1 MTEAYEAAKRF
12 YPLLWGKAELRA
24 LTKAGKLQ
32 EAEYAELT
40 GDTAESNNT
49 QRKDEGK

>member
-12 YPLLWGKAELRA
+12 YPSLWGKAELRA

-40 GDTAESNNT
+40 GDTAESRDIQNE
-49 QRKDEGK
+49 DEGK